1 MTCILCAARGRTTE
15 TDGHCCT
22 NCRTRL
28 DQSLGDIL
36 RLASQAAA
44 YQPPTSSGSS
54 RPTPG
59 SRPPMSLDGLEP
71 ELTLVQLVPGD
82 RSSAVPIL
90 DCLES
95 WERAIREDREL
106 LAFGPA
112 TAYRLTL
119 IAKEGPVTTRAY
131 LTGTVNFLRGHIG
144 WITTEPTFGL
154 EDFAGHVYASVR
166 ALRRFD
172 RDNQPTGTVIACPTV
187 SERGE
192 CGYRLRY
199 DDLGDQVT
207 CPRCKATRDA
217 ATLATI
223 AMSDGRQVWL
233 DPEAAAAHLGID
245 ERTLRR
251 RAMRGEIKRAHGRY
265 LITATLTTRAASVTM
280 I

>member
-1 MTCILCAARGRTTE
+1 
-15 TDGHCCT
+15 
-22 NCRTRL
+22 
-28 DQSLGDIL
+28 
-36 RLASQAAA
+36 
-44 YQPPTSSGSS
+44 
-54 RPTPG
+54 
-59 SRPPMSLDGLEP
+59 
-71 ELTLVQLVPGD
+71 V
-82 RSSAVPIL
+82 
-90 DCLES
+90 
-95 WERAIREDREL
+95 IREDRDL

-119 IAKEGPVTTRAY
+119 IAKQGPVTTAGY
-131 LTGTVNFLRGHIG
+131 LTGTVNFLRAHIG

-154 EDFAGHVYASVR
+154 EDFSGHVYASVR

-172 RDNQPTGTVIACPTV
+172 QTNQPTGTVIACPTV

-199 DDLGDQVT
+199 EDLGDHVT

-233 DPEAAAAHLGID
+233 DPEAAAKHLGID

-251 RAMRGEIKRAHGRY
+251 RALRGELQRSHGRY
-265 LITATLTTRAASVTM
+265 LISTA
-280 I
+280 

>member
-22 NCRTRL
+22 KCRTRL

-36 RLASQAAA
+36 RLAAEAAA
-44 YQPPTSSGSS
+44 YIPPTSAGTS

-59 SRPPMSLDGLEP
+59 SRPPMTLDGLDP
-71 ELTLVQLVPGD
+71 ELQLVQLLPGD
-82 RSSAVPIL
+82 PSSAVTIL
-90 DCLES
+90 EALES
-95 WERAIREDREL
+95 WERVIREDRHL

-119 IAKEGPVTTRAY
+119 IAKTGPVTNAGY
-131 LTGTVNFLRGHIG
+131 LTGTVNFLRAHIG

-154 EDFAGHVYASVR
+154 EDFAGHVHACVR

-172 RDNQPTGTVIACPTV
+172 SDRQVTGTVIACPTV
-187 SERGE
+187 TDRGD

-199 DDLGDQVT
+199 DDLGDLVT
-207 CPRCKATRDA
+207 CPRCKASRDA

-233 DPEAAAAHLGID
+233 DPEAAAKHLGVD

-251 RAMRGEIKRAHGRY
+251 RAMRGEITRAHGRY
-265 LITATLTTRAASVTM
+265 LITASLTSHVASVTM
-280 I
+280 T